1 MEAQIEEWRTIVIDE
16 EEINYEVSSCGRI
29 RHAKKKNILKVKLQN
44 GKQRPCLYKGA
55 DKIYKYVHILVAE
68 AFIPNPSQLP
78 FVLVK
83 NQDHTNLCVENLK
96 WANQEECAKVAAG
109 AHKEKARDKQK
120 VNKED
125 KRAKPGEDIGQ
136 PIPGYDGYR
145 ATREGRIYSDK
156 SKQWMTLQQEND
168 NLCIRPAVPGK
179 KKGPKVYIQQLVA
192 LTYIDTPEN
201 IDEMELCHVNK
212 NKLNNHVSNLK
223 WEPKR
228 SEFAA
233 NRRKRV
239 SDNVEHDLEGEE
251 WRRVKIDEKEVN
263 YLVSSKG
270 RVRNYST
277 KQILKLQG
285 GRGNYLRAHLSVNSE
300 TVSVVAHV
308 LVACAFIPIEKWSVK
323 LEVDHK
329 DTNRQNNIVSNLEWV
344 THSENVKRSY
354 MNSERRRRRANPI
367 SAPVGKPIPGYN
379 SYLATKDG
387 AIYSMKSKRILL
399 PTLLNGYH
407 YVSLSVDGQEYKR
420 LIHRL
425 VALTY
430 LLNPHGKLQVNHQN
444 GTKIDN
450 FLGNLEWTT
459 QSENIQHAV
468 VNGHKP
474 TKGGVQK
481 LTKSGKVL
489 QTFATLVLAAEHIG
503 LDKANISR
511 CCLRKQQTCGGYG
524 WKYVEQQTIY
534 L

>member
-1 MEAQIEEWRTIVIDE
+1 
-16 EEINYEVSSCGRI
+16 
-29 RHAKKKNILKVKLQN
+29 
-44 GKQRPCLYKGA
+44 
-55 DKIYKYVHILVAE
+55 
-68 AFIPNPSQLP
+68 
-78 FVLVK
+78 
-83 NQDHTNLCVENLK
+83 
-96 WANQEECAKVAAG
+96 
-109 AHKEKARDKQK
+109 
-120 VNKED
+120 
-125 KRAKPGEDIGQ
+125 
-136 PIPGYDGYR
+136 
-145 ATREGRIYSDK
+145 
-156 SKQWMTLQQEND
+156 
-168 NLCIRPAVPGK
+168 
-179 KKGPKVYIQQLVA
+179 
-192 LTYIDTPEN
+192 
-201 IDEMELCHVNK
+201 
-212 NKLNNHVSNLK
+212 
-223 WEPKR
+223 
-228 SEFAA
+228 
-233 NRRKRV
+233 
-239 SDNVEHDLEGEE
+239 
-251 WRRVKIDEKEVN
+251 
-263 YLVSSKG
+263 
-270 RVRNYST
+270 
-277 KQILKLQG
+277 
-285 GRGNYLRAHLSVNSE
+285 
-300 TVSVVAHV
+300 
-308 LVACAFIPIEKWSVK
+308 
-323 LEVDHK
+323 
-329 DTNRQNNIVSNLEWV
+329 
-344 THSENVKRSY
+344 